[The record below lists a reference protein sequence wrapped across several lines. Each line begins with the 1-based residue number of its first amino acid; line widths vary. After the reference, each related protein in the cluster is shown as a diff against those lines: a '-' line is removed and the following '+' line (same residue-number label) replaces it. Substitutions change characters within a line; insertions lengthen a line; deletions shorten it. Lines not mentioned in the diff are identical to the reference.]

1 MDQINKKC
9 CMVESVITVDERGQM
24 ILPKNIRDKANI
36 KAGDKF
42 VVALLEKDG
51 NVCCLSLV
59 KVENLSGAVMDLIN
73 PVNE

>member
-42 VVALLEKDG
+42 AVALLEKDG

>member
-42 VVALLEKDG
+42 AVALLEKDG

-59 KVENLSGAVMDLIN
+59 KVENLSGAVMDLMN